1 MKKIISAMLVLSL
14 MGYSATAQTEN
25 KSEMTDRGDRR
36 QDNNRINPRLLDQLS
51 LTATQSEQVKMLN
64 EDYRSK
70 MQEMIKSD
78 MSVDDRKAK
87 RNAYD
92 AERSTKL
99 LAILTPA
106 QVQKLQALQKT
117 QNNND
122 DRDIDYKSKTKN
134 EDGEKTKVKIKTE
147 ND

>member
-1 MKKIISAMLVLSL
+1 MLILSL
-14 MGYSATAQTEN
+14 MGYSAAAQSAN
-25 KSEMTDRGDRR
+25 KEGGTDRGDRR
-36 QDNNRINPRLLDQLS
+36 QNYNRINPRLLDQLS
-51 LTATQSEQVKMLN
+51 LTATQSEQVKMIN

-78 MSVDDRKAK
+78 LSVDDRKAK

-92 AERSTKL
+92 AERRTKL
-99 LAILTPA
+99 LAILTAA
-106 QVQKLQALQKT
+106 QVQKLQELQKT
-117 QNNND
+117 ERVDGDND
-122 DRDIDYKSKTKN
+122 VDYKSKTKT